1 MNTQAATDVTHD
13 ADTVLRRW
21 RSRALTITLLVTVI
35 IAIPA
40 IISAAVYA
48 VQSGKSYSLVI
59 ICTAYILMLIILIFR
74 NIPHSIRIWAFLI
87 SGLALGIMNLLIAAL
102 NGSGTIYLVMM
113 PVYAFILGGEK
124 TGWTTMSLSLI
135 VIICVAVFYII
146 GTIPLPLAIDIRSPM
161 RWISSITTLAM
172 LLAIAV
178 VLLRQFYR
186 LQLKTLKA
194 EQDISAKLRQ
204 AYDSTLEGWAKA
216 LELRDH
222 ETEGHCRRVTE
233 LSLEIAKAMGLNDE
247 ELVNVYR
254 GALLHDIGKMGIPDS
269 VLLKPDKLTEAEWKV
284 MKQHPV
290 YGRDMLEPINYLN
303 RSIDIPYHHHEKWNG
318 GGYPTGLKGEQI
330 PLIARIFTVVD
341 VWDALTSDRPYRK
354 AWSGQEAL
362 SYLEQRA
369 DIDFDP
375 EVVKSFKMVLLNDSG
390 KA

>member
-1 MNTQAATDVTHD
+1 
-13 ADTVLRRW
+13 
-21 RSRALTITLLVTVI
+21 
-35 IAIPA
+35 
-40 IISAAVYA
+40 
-48 VQSGKSYSLVI
+48 
-59 ICTAYILMLIILIFR
+59 MLIILIFR
-74 NIPHSIRIWAFLI
+74 NIPHSIRTWVFLI
-87 SGLALGIMNLLIAAL
+87 SGLALAIMNLLIAAL

-124 TGWTTMSLSLI
+124 TGWITMSLSLI
-135 VIICVAVFYII
+135 VIICVAVFYIV
-146 GTIPLPLAIDIRSPM
+146 GAVPLPLAIDIRSPM

-172 LLAIAV
+172 LLAIGV

-194 EQDISAKLRQ
+194 EQVISAKLRQ

-233 LSLEIAKAMGLNDE
+233 LSLKIATAMGLKDE
-247 ELVNVYR
+247 ELVYVYR

-284 MKQHPV
+284 MRQHPA
-290 YGRDMLEPINYLN
+290 YGRDMLEPINYLS

-318 GGYPTGLKGEQI
+318 EGYPTGLKGEQI

-354 AWSGQEAL
+354 AWSREEAL
-362 SYLEQRA
+362 RYLEERA
-369 DIDFDP
+369 SIEFDP
-375 EVVKSFKMVLLNDSG
+375 DVVNSFKTVLLKDYNDQSVPPISTSRPDTE
-390 KA
+390 